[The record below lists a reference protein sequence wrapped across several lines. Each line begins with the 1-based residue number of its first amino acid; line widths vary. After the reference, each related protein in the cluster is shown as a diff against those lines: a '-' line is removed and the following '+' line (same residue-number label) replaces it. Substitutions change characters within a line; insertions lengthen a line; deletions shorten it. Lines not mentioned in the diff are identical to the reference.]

1 MINKLITRIKE
12 TNAPI
17 VVGLDPMMKFVPEY
31 IKKAAFAEYGETL
44 EGAAEAIWQYNKGI
58 IDATYD
64 LIPAVKPQIAMY
76 EQFGVPGLVAFN
88 KTCEY
93 AKSKGLVIIGDI
105 KRGDIGS
112 TSKAYAIGHVGKV
125 AVGSKT
131 DSGFCEEIFEN
142 HDEKPT
148 NSFLYSSVMDTYS
161 VSGYSAAPFLDM
173 PLNHKV
179 FLAQF
184 ETIKKIAEKES
195 CVIVG
200 RCADYALSD
209 NPDCINI
216 FIHADLDVRIKNV
229 SRNLNI
235 TENKARDIINKTDKQ
250 RASYYN
256 YYTSKKW
263 GDSKS
268 YNLSL
273 DAGKLGTDNCVE
285 MILKFR
291 ELMDAMK

>member
-1 MINKLITRIKE
+1 MANKIYTIGREFGSGGREVGEKLAAKLGIKLYDKE
-12 TNAPI
+12 
-17 VVGLDPMMKFVPEY
+17 LLQQ
-31 IKKAAFAEYGETL
+31 AA
-44 EGAAEAIWQYNKGI
+44 N
-58 IDATYD
+58 
-64 LIPAVKPQIAMY
+64 
-76 EQFGVPGLVAFN
+76 
-88 KTCEY
+88 
-93 AKSKGLVIIGDI
+93 
-105 KRGDIGS
+105 
-112 TSKAYAIGHVGKV
+112 
-125 AVGSKT
+125 

-148 NSFLYSSVMDTYS
+148 NSFLYSLVMDTYS

>member
-1 MINKLITRIKE
+1 MANKIYTIGREFGSGGREVGEKLAAKLGIKLYDKE
-12 TNAPI
+12 
-17 VVGLDPMMKFVPEY
+17 LLQQ
-31 IKKAAFAEYGETL
+31 AA
-44 EGAAEAIWQYNKGI
+44 K
-58 IDATYD
+58 
-64 LIPAVKPQIAMY
+64 
-76 EQFGVPGLVAFN
+76 
-88 KTCEY
+88 
-93 AKSKGLVIIGDI
+93 
-105 KRGDIGS
+105 
-112 TSKAYAIGHVGKV
+112 
-125 AVGSKT
+125 

-148 NSFLYSSVMDTYS
+148 NSFLYSLVMDTYS
-161 VSGYSAAPFLDM
+161 VSGYSAAPFVDM

-209 NPDCINI
+209 NPDCINV

>member
-1 MINKLITRIKE
+1 MANKIYTIGREFGSGGREVGEKLAAKLGIKLYDKE
-12 TNAPI
+12 
-17 VVGLDPMMKFVPEY
+17 LLQQ
-31 IKKAAFAEYGETL
+31 AA
-44 EGAAEAIWQYNKGI
+44 K
-58 IDATYD
+58 
-64 LIPAVKPQIAMY
+64 
-76 EQFGVPGLVAFN
+76 
-88 KTCEY
+88 
-93 AKSKGLVIIGDI
+93 
-105 KRGDIGS
+105 
-112 TSKAYAIGHVGKV
+112 
-125 AVGSKT
+125 

-148 NSFLYSSVMDTYS
+148 NSFLYSLVMDTYS

-209 NPDCINI
+209 NPNCINV
-216 FIHADLDVRIKNV
+216 FIHADMDIRIKNV
-229 SRNLNI
+229 SKNLNI

>member
-1 MINKLITRIKE
+1 MANKIYTIGREFGSGGREVGEKLAAKLGIKLYDKE
-12 TNAPI
+12 
-17 VVGLDPMMKFVPEY
+17 LLQQ
-31 IKKAAFAEYGETL
+31 AA
-44 EGAAEAIWQYNKGI
+44 K
-58 IDATYD
+58 
-64 LIPAVKPQIAMY
+64 
-76 EQFGVPGLVAFN
+76 
-88 KTCEY
+88 
-93 AKSKGLVIIGDI
+93 
-105 KRGDIGS
+105 
-112 TSKAYAIGHVGKV
+112 
-125 AVGSKT
+125 

-148 NSFLYSSVMDTYS
+148 NSFLYSLVMDTYS

-235 TENKARDIINKTDKQ
+235 TEIKARDIINKTDKQ

>member
-1 MINKLITRIKE
+1 MANKIYTIGREFGSGGREVGEKLAAKLGIKLYDKE
-12 TNAPI
+12 
-17 VVGLDPMMKFVPEY
+17 LLQQ
-31 IKKAAFAEYGETL
+31 AA
-44 EGAAEAIWQYNKGI
+44 K
-58 IDATYD
+58 
-64 LIPAVKPQIAMY
+64 
-76 EQFGVPGLVAFN
+76 
-88 KTCEY
+88 
-93 AKSKGLVIIGDI
+93 
-105 KRGDIGS
+105 
-112 TSKAYAIGHVGKV
+112 
-125 AVGSKT
+125 

-148 NSFLYSSVMDTYS
+148 NSFLYSLVMDTYS

-184 ETIKKIAEKES
+184 ATIKKIAEKES

>member
-1 MINKLITRIKE
+1 MANKIYTIGREFGSGGREVGEKLAAKLGIKLYDKE
-12 TNAPI
+12 
-17 VVGLDPMMKFVPEY
+17 LLQQ
-31 IKKAAFAEYGETL
+31 AA
-44 EGAAEAIWQYNKGI
+44 K
-58 IDATYD
+58 
-64 LIPAVKPQIAMY
+64 
-76 EQFGVPGLVAFN
+76 
-88 KTCEY
+88 
-93 AKSKGLVIIGDI
+93 
-105 KRGDIGS
+105 
-112 TSKAYAIGHVGKV
+112 
-125 AVGSKT
+125 

-148 NSFLYSSVMDTYS
+148 NSFLYSLVMDTYS

-263 GDSKS
+263 GCLLYTSPSPRDGL
-268 YNLSL
+268 LSRMPSS
-273 DAGKLGTDNCVE
+273 A
-285 MILKFR
+285 
-291 ELMDAMK
+291 

>member
-1 MINKLITRIKE
+1 MANKIYTIGREFGSGGREVGEKLAAKLGIKLYDKE
-12 TNAPI
+12 
-17 VVGLDPMMKFVPEY
+17 LLQQ
-31 IKKAAFAEYGETL
+31 AA
-44 EGAAEAIWQYNKGI
+44 K
-58 IDATYD
+58 
-64 LIPAVKPQIAMY
+64 
-76 EQFGVPGLVAFN
+76 
-88 KTCEY
+88 
-93 AKSKGLVIIGDI
+93 
-105 KRGDIGS
+105 
-112 TSKAYAIGHVGKV
+112 
-125 AVGSKT
+125 

-148 NSFLYSSVMDTYS
+148 NSFLYSLVMDTYS

-200 RCADYALSD
+200 RCAEYALSD

-273 DAGKLGTDNCVE
+273 DAGKLGTDNCLE